1 MLILNKK
8 ICEITEED
16 AKWFVEK
23 FASKEIE
30 LLKKVTHVPFSCD
43 LLNGEK
49 DPHELIVEDGYCK
62 DSIIDFKLQFKPL
75 EKRTIGHE
83 IGKDICF
90 YPYINNDPNNNKCS
104 TVIVKLG
111 RMHCTENG
119 HEEDGFNVYLHIHN
133 TKQKE
138 IMFFGSMIK
147 IDVPLYNTRKYVEMV
162 AEYALQL
169 DGTYAN
175 LATGHVIGMQQQY
188 NSFKSS
194 FCHLVTDGGFFLR
207 SRGNLAV

>member
-30 LLKKVTHVPFSCD
+30 LLKKVTHLPFSCN

-49 DPHELIVEDGYCK
+49 DLHELIVKDDYCM
-62 DSIIDFKLQFKPL
+62 DSVIDFKIKFEPL
-75 EKRTIGHE
+75 KKRTIGYDSN
-83 IGKDICF
+83 KDIRF
-90 YPYINNDPNNNKCS
+90 DPYLSDGIHDNKCYS
-104 TVIVKLG
+104 VIVRLG
-111 RMHCTENG
+111 RMSFTENS
-119 HEEDGFNVYLHIHN
+119 HEHEDGFNVYIHIPN
-133 TKQKE
+133 TKQKK
-138 IMFFGSMIK
+138 IRFLGMPK
-147 IDVPLYNTRKYVEMV
+147 IDESLYNTKIYVMME

-175 LATGHVIGMQQQY
+175 LATGHVLGM
-188 NSFKSS
+188 
-194 FCHLVTDGGFFLR
+194 
-207 SRGNLAV
+207 

>member
-30 LLKKVTHVPFSCD
+30 LLKKVTHLPFSCD

-49 DPHELIVEDGYCK
+49 EPHELIVKDDYCM
-62 DSIIDFKLQFKPL
+62 DSVIDFKLKFEHL
-75 EKRTIGHE
+75 EKRTIGYE
-83 IGKDICF
+83 SDKDIRF
-90 YPYINNDPNNNKCS
+90 DPYLNDDTYNNKCYS
-104 TVIVKLG
+104 VVVRLG
-111 RMHCTENG
+111 RMHVTENSYG
-119 HEEDGFNVYLHIHN
+119 HEDGFNVYIHIPN
-133 TKQKE
+133 TKQK
-138 IMFFGSMIK
+138 IIRFLGMPK
-147 IDVPLYNTRKYVEMV
+147 VNVPLYNTKEYVLME

-175 LATGHVIGMQQQY
+175 LATGHVLGM
-188 NSFKSS
+188 
-194 FCHLVTDGGFFLR
+194 
-207 SRGNLAV
+207 

>member
-1 MLILNKK
+1 MLRLNKK

-43 LLNGEK
+43 LLDGEK
-49 DPHELIVEDGYCK
+49 DTNELIVEDEYCK
-62 DSIIDFKLQFKPL
+62 DSVIDFKLKFEPL
-75 EKRTIGHE
+75 EKRTIGYE
-83 IGKDICF
+83 SGKDICF
-90 YPYINNDPNNNKCS
+90 YPYLKNDPNNKCFS
-104 TVIVKLG
+104 VIVNLG
-111 RMHCTENG
+111 RMRFTENSYG
-119 HEEDGFNVYLHIHN
+119 YEEDFSVHLHIYN

-138 IMFFGSMIK
+138 LRLFGLPQVE
-147 IDVPLYNTRKYVEMV
+147 VPLYNTRKYVEMV

-175 LATGHVIGMQQQY
+175 LATGHVLGM
-188 NSFKSS
+188 
-194 FCHLVTDGGFFLR
+194 
-207 SRGNLAV
+207 

>member
-8 ICEITEED
+8 ICEITEKD

-30 LLKKVTHVPFSCD
+30 LLKKVTHLPFSCD

-49 DPHELIVEDGYCK
+49 EQHELIVKDNYCM
-62 DSIIDFKLQFKPL
+62 DSVIDFKLKFEPL
-75 EKRTIGHE
+75 EKRTIGYE
-83 IGKDICF
+83 SDKDIRF
-90 YPYINNDPNNNKCS
+90 DPYFNDGIYDNKCYS
-104 TVIVKLG
+104 VIVKLG

-119 HEEDGFNVYLHIHN
+119 HEEEGFNVYLHVPN
-133 TKQKE
+133 TKQK
-138 IMFFGSMIK
+138 IIRFLGMPK
-147 IDVPLYNTRKYVEMV
+147 VDVPLYNTKEYVLME

-175 LATGHVIGMQQQY
+175 LATGHVLGM
-188 NSFKSS
+188 
-194 FCHLVTDGGFFLR
+194 
-207 SRGNLAV
+207 

>member
-1 MLILNKK
+1 MLRLNKK

-49 DPHELIVEDGYCK
+49 DPRELIVGDEYCM
-62 DSIIDFKLQFKPL
+62 DSVIDFKLKFEPL
-75 EKRTIGHE
+75 EKRTIGYE
-83 IGKDICF
+83 SGKDIRF
-90 YPYINNDPNNNKCS
+90 DPYLKNDPNNNKCFS
-104 TVIVKLG
+104 VIVNLG
-111 RMHCTENG
+111 RMRSTEND
-119 HEEDGFNVYLHIHN
+119 EDDFSVYIHIYN

-138 IMFFGSMIK
+138 IRFFGLPQVE
-147 IDVPLYNTRKYVEMV
+147 VPLYNTRKYVEMV

-175 LATGHVIGMQQQY
+175 LATGHVLGM
-188 NSFKSS
+188 
-194 FCHLVTDGGFFLR
+194 
-207 SRGNLAV
+207 